1 MTRTEIDALINDIET
16 GVPNTALKVRTALFA
31 LSQSVAISGT
41 VFEMD
46 VPTSYIATNFDASG
60 LGTNEMLGYAICN
73 GSNGTRDRGGRVPLG
88 YNSTYNVLGTPG
100 GSETVTLTK
109 NNIPQLDLVAP
120 VSNADNGGGT
130 KVYIM
135 ATDSEP
141 DGTHTYVNAVNASTS
156 NTAVDIKQPYIVS
169 LFVMK
174 L

>member
-16 GVPNTALKVRTALFA
+16 GLPNTALKVRTALFA
-31 LSQSVAISGT
+31 LSQGAPITGFVQ
-41 VFEMD
+41 EMD
-46 VPTSYIATNFDASG
+46 VPTSYIAANFDASG
-60 LGTNEMLGYAICN
+60 LGTNEMLGWAICN
-73 GSNGTRDRGGRVPLG
+73 GSNGTRDRGGRVSLG
-88 YNSTYNVLGTPG
+88 YNSTYNVLGDVG
-100 GSETVTLTK
+100 GNGTVTLTK

-141 DGTHTYVNAVNASTS
+141 DGAHTYVNSVNATTA